1 MKTFH
6 SIEWRRKIAWKGVCR
21 PRRYPNNEYLAVVTA
36 SLQNLADR
44 RSLYVPR
51 TLFVGQGK
59 TNARDVHVSAIC
71 GVQGNK
77 QLPPGVQ
84 TMNCE
89 CAWRQFNKPLL
100 WDYAATISIL
110 KDCKRIIQSTR
121 SIWSREDFAV
131 SCKDQDYLGAREGN
145 GCTKSERCATLSQPR
160 PSLRTTL
167 LNRHQFP
174 VLNLEIHS
182 FADQDMLLLFVAHKS
197 QFSSLQLDRNYV
209 DRVKHDTARNR
220 GCCGDYDPTYLTYH
234 VFLSSF
240 PAPWPLSFSTSL
252 LASSGHISDLA
263 IRYTHVVDD
272 R

>member
-1 MKTFH
+1 MCL
-6 SIEWRRKIAWKGVCR
+6 I
-21 PRRYPNNEYLAVVTA
+21 VVRSVLGA
-36 SLQNLADR
+36 SSEGEKLHGQESAAHNLADR

-51 TLFVGQGK
+51 TLIVGQGK

-84 TMNCE
+84 TMN
-89 CAWRQFNKPLL
+89 
-100 WDYAATISIL
+100 Y
-110 KDCKRIIQSTR
+110 
-121 SIWSREDFAV
+121 
-131 SCKDQDYLGAREGN
+131 QDYLGAREGN

-182 FADQDMLLLFVAHKS
+182 FADQDMLLLFVAQKS

-220 GCCGDYDPTYLTYH
+220 GCCEDYDPTYLTYH

-240 PAPWPLSFSTSL
+240 PAP
-252 LASSGHISDLA
+252 
-263 IRYTHVVDD
+263 
-272 R
+272 